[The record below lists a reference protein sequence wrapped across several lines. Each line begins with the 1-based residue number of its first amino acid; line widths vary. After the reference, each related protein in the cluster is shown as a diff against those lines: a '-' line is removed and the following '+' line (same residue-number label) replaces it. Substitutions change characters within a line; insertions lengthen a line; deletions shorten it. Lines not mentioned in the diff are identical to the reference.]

1 MLFSS
6 IPFLYW
12 FLPCVLLVY
21 FLAPR
26 RLKNTV
32 LLLASLVFYG
42 WGEPRYLLVMLAS
55 IVQGYVFG
63 LLIGKL
69 RGRPAAKACLA
80 ASVVLSF
87 AALAYFKYADFF
99 LANFNALTGLSV
111 PLLRVALPVGISFYT
126 FQIVS
131 YLVDVY
137 RGDVAAQRSFVDLA
151 AYVAMFPQLIAGP
164 IVRYSDVAA
173 QLRTRMHS
181 VSDAAYGARRFVL
194 GLAKKILLA
203 NQLGALVSA
212 FRATKDGSVLYTWLY
227 AVAFLLQI
235 YYDFSGYSDMAIAWG
250 AFSASGSRRI
260 STIRISRE
268 HHGIL
273 AAVAHFARQL
283 VPRLSLYP
291 ARRQPEGEGA
301 AAFQHSDRLACN
313 RTLARG
319 RLELCA
325 VGTVVR
331 GAAAGREI
339 DTASGSAKTARTGTL
354 LCAACRPA
362 RIYPVRC
369 VQCLRRMGHDPRAVR
384 RRGASADERRV
395 HLSAAQLRGASGGRG
410 HRRDASPQAGV

>member
-173 QLRTRMHS
+173 QLHTRMHS

-212 FRATKDGSVLYTWLY
+212 FRTTKDGSVLYTWLY

-235 YYDFSGYSDMAIAWG
+235 YYDFSGYSDMAIG
-250 AFSASGSRRI
+250 LGRILGFHFPENFRYPYCSR
-260 STIRISRE
+260 SVTE
-268 HHGIL
+268 FCG
-273 AAVAHFARQL
+273 
-283 VPRLSLYP
+283 
-291 ARRQPEGEGA
+291 G
-301 AAFQHSDRLACN
+301 
-313 RTLARG
+313 
-319 RLELCA
+319 
-325 VGTVVR
+325 GT
-331 GAAAGREI
+331 
-339 DTASGSAKTARTGTL
+339 
-354 LCAACRPA
+354 
-362 RIYPVRC
+362 
-369 VQCLRRMGHDPRAVR
+369 
-384 RRGASADERRV
+384 
-395 HLSAAQLRGASGGRG
+395 
-410 HRRDASPQAGV
+410 